1 MIEKFRFRKI
11 MSKLQHPNNQKQEHK
26 DNVEQRIPSSISQCE
41 ELVKTIFNHSTDM
54 IVQAIETKKGNV
66 LLVYIDGLIN
76 KDITDRDI
84 ITPLKAQDFDGNYS
98 MALKSTYKTV
108 DNIPA
113 FCTEVVNGNIAIF
126 HENSQ
131 DIIIVDFKEWNKR
144 AVETPDS
151 ESVVRGPKEG
161 FTESIRTN
169 TSLIRRK
176 IRNPRLI
183 FENITLGTQTNTIV
197 NLVYIDGIVNR
208 NVLDELR
215 NRLSEIETDSILES
229 GHIEQYIEENP
240 FSPISGIGVS
250 QKPDLVASRILEGRV
265 AVLCDGTPH
274 VLTIPELMIEN
285 IHTGEDY
292 YNRTLYTSIIRVLRT
307 FGILIT
313 VMLPGLAV
321 SIITYNQE
329 MLPSVF
335 LFNLIASTEKTPMP
349 TAAEV
354 FLLILMFELLKE
366 AGTRLPRAVGSAI
379 TIVGSL
385 IIGDTA
391 VNAGIVG
398 APIVIVVALTAVT
411 GFIAPNL
418 SEFIMV
424 YRLIFLFLGST
435 MGLIGIGTGIFIML
449 TQLVSLSSF
458 GVPILSSFSKNEMKD
473 TIFRFPLWSMKYR
486 PSSIAKGNMKRRK

>member
-1 MIEKFRFRKI
+1 MIKIFRFRKMI
-11 MSKLQHPNNQKQEHK
+11 SKLQHPNHQKEEHK
-26 DNVEQRIPSSISQCE
+26 DNEEHRVPSSISACE
-41 ELVKTIFNHSTDM
+41 ELVKSIFNHSTDVV
-54 IVQAIETKKGNV
+54 VQTIETKKGNV

-84 ITPLKAQDFDGNYS
+84 ITPLKAHDFDGNYA
-98 MALKSTYKTV
+98 MALKSGYKTV

-113 FCTEVVNGNIAIF
+113 FSTEVVNGSVAIF
-126 HENSQ
+126 YQDSQ
-131 DIIIVDFKEWNKR
+131 DIIIVDFKQWNTR

-151 ESVVRGPKEG
+151 ESVIRGPKEG
-161 FTESIRTN
+161 FNESIRTN

-176 IRNPRLI
+176 IRNPKLI
-183 FENITLGTQTNTIV
+183 FENITLGKQTNTIV

-208 NVLDELR
+208 DVLNKLK
-215 NRLSEIETDSILES
+215 NRLSQIETDSILES
-229 GHIEQYIEENP
+229 GHIEQYIDENT
-240 FSPISGIGVS
+240 FSPISGIGVT

-285 IHTGEDY
+285 IHTGDDY
-292 YNRTLYTSIIRVLRT
+292 YNRTLYANLIRVLRI
-307 FGILIT
+307 FGVIIT
-313 VMLPGLAV
+313 VILPGLAV
-321 SIITYNQE
+321 SIMTYNQE

-349 TAAEV
+349 TAAEI

-366 AGTRLPRAVGSAI
+366 AGTRLPKAVGSAI

-418 SEFIMV
+418 TEFIIV
-424 YRLIFLFLGST
+424 YRLVFLLLGST
-435 MGLIGIGTGIFIML
+435 MGLIGIGSGIFIML
-449 TQLVSLSSF
+449 TQLVSLNSF

-473 TIFRFPLWSMKYR
+473 TIFRFPIWSLKFR
-486 PSSIAKGNMKRRK
+486 PSSIAKGNIKREE